1 MVTHILFYNFNIAI
15 LALKLFAGKQ
25 QQPAQHGSSCNE
37 FG

>member
-25 QQPAQHGSSCNE
+25 QQASPTWLKL
-37 FG
+37 